1 MNKIILWAPRVI
13 ALILILFISLFAF
26 DGFVPGIS
34 GYEKTLAFVIGLLP
48 AIILAL
54 GSYPGMVLQ
63 TCRRN
68 YFCHSGNCHDTLFSY
83 LQERSFISDTILP
96 CARCGN
102 TFYTF
107 ILLRKSSPQKIKL
120 EQQ

>member
-54 GSYPGMVLQ
+54 ALILAWFFKLAGGITFVTLGIAM
-63 TCRRN
+63 
-68 YFCHSGNCHDTLFSY
+68 TLFFHTYKSD
-83 LQERSFISDTILP
+83 LSFLTLSSPVLVVGIL
-96 CARCGN
+96 
-102 TFYTF
+102 F
-107 ILLRKSSPQKIKL
+107 ILSYYYEKAAPRK
-120 EQQ
+120 